1 MKKSELRQMIRE
13 VLHEEL
19 AKGKPIK
26 EALSVSRDW
35 FEENVSLNG
44 AVYAARELVYS
55 LVGDPADAETLWA
68 RAEADEWEYAEI
80 QALSDLIGDA
90 LTASNYHTEAE
101 EYSHSRGE
109 FPYWWAFDATSGER
123 AKVDALLKSCTT
135 DDDKIWLLNFAINSV
150 ALEVDFL
157 HDNY

>member
-1 MKKSELRQMIRE
+1 MKKSELRAMIRE

-19 AKGKPIK
+19 AKSKPIK
-26 EALSVSRDW
+26 EALSVSHDW

-44 AVYAARELVYS
+44 AVYAARELTYS
-55 LVGDPADAETLWA
+55 LVGDPDDAETLWS
-68 RAEADEWEYAEI
+68 RAEADEWEYAEM

-90 LTASNYHTEAE
+90 LTASNYHTEAG

-109 FPYWWAFDATSGER
+109 FPYWWASDATKGER
-123 AKVDALLKSCTT
+123 AKVDTLLKSCTT
-135 DDDKIWLLNFAINSV
+135 DADKIRLLNFAINTV
-150 ALEVDFL
+150 ALEIDFL